1 MNLSK
6 SKYCNFIQCPKRLWL
21 SCYEPQEAEIGMDAV
36 RRLETGTEVGDL
48 ARRLF
53 GAFVD
58 VTTVKE
64 DGSLDHSAMLKKTQ
78 EAMQS
83 GEENI
88 CEAAFSFDGCYCQVD
103 LLHKTCGGYEIYE
116 VKSGNDFKE
125 INRHDVAFQS
135 YVLEKCGVPVAGA
148 YLVCLNRDY
157 QRKGDLEIAF
167 GKLFKRSEELSAG
180 LVERECVEENVA
192 RAKAL
197 LQDRN
202 EPQTTFCTSCA
213 ACDFLAHC
221 RRGVP
226 EPSVLDLANC
236 SEKWE
241 YMNRGIFTMQ
251 DLLNSGESLNARV
264 KQQIEHACFER
275 AAEIDQGK
283 IREFLS
289 TLWYPLGF
297 LDFETMQSA
306 LPPFDGTH
314 TYQQIPFQ
322 YSFHLIGK
330 ESEEAK
336 HFEFLAEPE
345 GDPRR
350 ALAEQLVR
358 DIPQDACVIAYNMK
372 FEKSVLKELAE
383 LFPDLAPSLLK
394 IRENVRDIMIP
405 FKNRYYY
412 NRAMH
417 GSYSLKSVTPA
428 LFPDEK
434 EADYHNLEGVH
445 NGSEAMDIFPR
456 MKTMSEEE
464 RAEAR
469 KQLLLY
475 CGRDTWNTVKI
486 WQELVRVSK

>member
-21 SCYEPQEAEIGMDAV
+21 SYYKPQEAERSANAAQ
-36 RRLETGTEVGDL
+36 RLETGTEVGDL
-48 ARRLF
+48 ARGLF
-53 GAFVD
+53 GPFVD
-58 VTTVKE
+58 VTTVRE
-64 DGSLDHSAMLKKTQ
+64 DGSLDHAAMLKKTQ
-78 EAMQS
+78 EALQN
-83 GEENI
+83 GAETI

-103 LLHKTCGGYEIYE
+103 LLHRVGGGYEIYE
-116 VKSGNDFKE
+116 VKSANDFKE

-135 YVLEKCGVPVAGA
+135 YVLEKCGVPVVGV

-157 QRKGDLEIAF
+157 RRKGDWEIAF
-167 GKLFKRSEELSAG
+167 GKLFKRTKELSAG
-180 LVERECVEENVA
+180 LIERKCVEENAA

-197 LQDRN
+197 LQDTN
-202 EPQTTFCTSCA
+202 EPRTTFCKSCA
-213 ACDFLAHC
+213 ACDFFAYC
-221 RRGVP
+221 RRGAP
-226 EPSVLDLANC
+226 DPSVLDLANC
-236 SEKWE
+236 PEKWE
-241 YMNRGIFTMQ
+241 YMNRGILTMQ
-251 DLLNSGESLNARV
+251 ELLNSGEPLNACV

-275 AAEIDQGK
+275 AAEIDKEK
-283 IREFLS
+283 IKDFLS

-306 LPPFDGTH
+306 LPPFDGAH

-330 ESEEAK
+330 EGEKAG
-336 HFEFLAEPE
+336 HFEFLAEAE

-350 ALAEQLVR
+350 ALAESLVR

-372 FEKSVLKELAE
+372 FERAVLSELAE
-383 LFPDLAPSLLK
+383 LFPDLAPSLLV

-405 FKNRYYY
+405 FQRRYYY
-412 NRAMH
+412 NRAMQ
-417 GSYSLKSVTPA
+417 GSYSLKYVSPA
-428 LFPDEK
+428 LFPNEE

-464 RAEAR
+464 RAEAK
-469 KQLLLY
+469 KQLLIY
-475 CGRDTWNTVKI
+475 CGHDTWNTVKI